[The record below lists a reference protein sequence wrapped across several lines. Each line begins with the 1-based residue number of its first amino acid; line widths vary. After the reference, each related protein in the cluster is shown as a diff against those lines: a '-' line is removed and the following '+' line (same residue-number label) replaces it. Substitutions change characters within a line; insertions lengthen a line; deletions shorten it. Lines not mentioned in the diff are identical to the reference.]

1 MPKYHFDT
9 DCGDL
14 RYHDEDGI
22 ELDSI
27 DQAQQQLTALLR
39 DLSFHDPEAS
49 VTGVSAQVR
58 CNGATVLQ
66 GSCSMTVSRPSVW
79 SPIL

>member
-1 MPKYHFDT
+1 MPRYHFDT
-9 DCGDL
+9 ECDGL

-22 ELDSI
+22 ELESL

-39 DLSFHDPEAS
+39 DLTFHDPETS
-49 VTGVSAQVR
+49 STSVSAQVR

-66 GSCSMTVSRPSVW
+66 GCCSITVSRPSVW
-79 SPIL
+79 SPTL